1 MSNKIKT
8 ENIEPDV
15 KTEIKEEGV
24 KQEPESDNLP
34 PLIENDVK
42 SEVESDLQLVNVNSL
57 GTKTESTQSKTI
69 YDKYAISFCELTRV

>member
-1 MSNKIKT
+1 MRTTSGGGDIIDNL
-8 ENIEPDV
+8 NYA
-15 KTEIKEEGV
+15 EIKEEGV

-69 YDKYAISFCELTRV
+69 YDKYRI